1 MPSIFIIPT
10 AHGWNFLRSSTAASP
25 REAAAGSAGQNGSW
39 NVRKLQ
45 TLGEAV
51 PLLSATDDFVLGLP
65 IAAVLAQRFRLP
77 SVDPAEFPEM
87 IRIQI
92 EKMLPFSA
100 EDLTTDFEVI
110 EQDENESVVSAVAI
124 RNEQL
129 AEIAAPLLDRGFIP
143 RQVTVYAAQRASTYA
158 PKGNALLI
166 YPEGETLVYAM
177 TENGKLSL
185 ARVFENGNGEQLQLE
200 LPQLRMSA
208 ELQGINVSFP
218 NVLLD
223 ESCYQMRETVEG
235 ILAGPTEIVGV
246 ELPPA
251 SVKLNLLPESWRRRR
266 SQSIRQAEWRK
277 RLAWIGGAY
286 VALVFL
292 LLAYLGLLRFQIGRL
307 DGRIAHDA
315 PGTQFVRATEANWKA
330 LDPAIDARYYPVE
343 ILLHLFES
351 LPSPEVRVTAYNQSA
366 RQVSVDGEANT
377 AALAYQ
383 FIEKIK
389 KNPDLRVFQFDMAA
403 PRILPND
410 HAQFRLEGKP
420 R

>member
-1 MPSIFIIPT
+1 
-10 AHGWNFLRSSTAASP
+10 
-25 REAAAGSAGQNGSW
+25 
-39 NVRKLQ
+39 VRKLQ

-51 PLLSATDDFVLGLP
+51 PLLSPTDNFVLGLP
-65 IAAVLAQRFRLP
+65 VSAVLAQRFRLP

-92 EKMLPFSA
+92 EKVLPFSA
-100 EDLTTDFEVI
+100 EDVTTDFEVI

-143 RQVTVYAAQRASTYA
+143 RQVTVYAAQRASTHA
-158 PKGNALLI
+158 PKGSALLI
-166 YPEGETLVYAM
+166 YPEGETLVYAV

-208 ELQGINVSFP
+208 ELQGINASSP

-223 ESCYQMRETVEG
+223 ESYYQMRDTVQG
-235 ILAGPTEIVGV
+235 ILASNTEIVGV

-251 SVKLNLLPESWRRRR
+251 PVKLNLLPESWRRRR
-266 SQSIRQAEWRK
+266 SQVIRQTEWRK
-277 RLAWIGGAY
+277 RLVWVGGAY
-286 VALVFL
+286 LALLFL
-292 LLAYLGLLRFQIGRL
+292 SFAYLGLLRFQIGNL
-307 DGRIAHDA
+307 DRRIARDA

-330 LDPAIDARYYPVE
+330 LAPAIDARYYPVE

-351 LPSPEVRVTAYNQSA
+351 LPSPEVRITAYNQSA

>member
-10 AHGWNFLRSSTAASP
+10 AHGWNFLRSVAPTPSLEVANGRAN
-25 REAAAGSAGQNGSW
+25 QNSSW

-65 IAAVLAQRFRLP
+65 VTSVLAQRFRLP

-92 EKMLPFSA
+92 EKVLPFSA
-100 EDLTTDFEVI
+100 EEVTTDFEVI
-110 EQDENESVVSAVAI
+110 EQDDNESVVSAVAI

-185 ARVFENGNGEQLQLE
+185 ARVLENGNGEQLQIE

-208 ELQGINVSFP
+208 ELQGINASST

-223 ESCYQMRETVEG
+223 ESCYQMRDAVYG
-235 ILAGPTEIVGV
+235 ILASSPEIVGI

-251 SVKLNLLPESWRRRR
+251 DVKLNLLPESWRRRR
-266 SQSIRQAEWRK
+266 SQLIRQAEWRK

-286 VALVFL
+286 VALLFL
-292 LLAYLGLLRFQIGRL
+292 MFAYLGLLRFQIGNL
-307 DGRIAHDA
+307 DRRIAHDA
-315 PGTQFVRATEANWKA
+315 PETQFVRATEANWKA
-330 LDPAIDARYYPVE
+330 MAPAIDARFYPVE

-351 LPSPEVRVTAYNQSA
+351 LPSADVRITAYNQSA
-366 RQVSVDGEANT
+366 REISVDGEANT

-389 KNPDLRVFQFDMAA
+389 KNPDLRIFQFDMPA

-410 HAQFRLEGKP
+410 HAQFRVEGKQ

>member
-1 MPSIFIIPT
+1 
-10 AHGWNFLRSSTAASP
+10 
-25 REAAAGSAGQNGSW
+25 
-39 NVRKLQ
+39 VRKLQ

-65 IAAVLAQRFRLP
+65 VAAVLAQRFRLP

-92 EKMLPFSA
+92 EKVLPFSA
-100 EDLTTDFEVI
+100 EEVTTDFEVI

-166 YPEGETLVYAM
+166 YPEGEALVYAM

-208 ELQGINVSFP
+208 ELQGINASSP

-223 ESCYQMRETVEG
+223 ESCYQMRDTVQG
-235 ILAGPTEIVGV
+235 ILASSPEIVGI

-251 SVKLNLLPESWRRRR
+251 AVKLNLLPDSWRRRR
-266 SQSIRQAEWRK
+266 SQLISQAEWRK
-277 RLAWIGGAY
+277 RLVWIGGAY
-286 VALVFL
+286 VALLLL
-292 LLAYLGLLRFQIGRL
+292 LLAYLGLLRFQIGSIDR
-307 DGRIAHDA
+307 RIAHDA
-315 PGTQFVRATEANWKA
+315 PETQFVRATEANWKGLA
-330 LDPAIDARYYPVE
+330 PAIDARYYPVE

-351 LPSPEVRVTAYNQSA
+351 LPSPEVRITAYNQSA

-377 AALAYQ
+377 TALAYQ
-383 FIEKIK
+383 FIEKVK
-389 KNPDLRVFQFDMAA
+389 KNPDLRAFQFDMAS

>member
-25 REAAAGSAGQNGSW
+25 RDAAAGSAAQNGSW

-92 EKMLPFSA
+92 EKVLPFSA
-100 EDLTTDFEVI
+100 EEVTTDFEVI
-110 EQDENESVVSAVAI
+110 EQDENESVFSAVAI

-143 RQVTVYAAQRASTYA
+143 RQVTVYAAQRASTHA

-166 YPEGETLVYAM
+166 YPEGEMLVYAM

-185 ARVFENGNGEQLQLE
+185 ARTIERDGDQLQME
-200 LPQLRMSA
+200 LPQLRLSA
-208 ELQGINVSFP
+208 ELQGIDASFT

-223 ESCYQMRETVEG
+223 ESCYELRETVEG
-235 ILAGPTEIVGV
+235 ILTSPTEIVGI

-251 SVKLNLLPESWRRRR
+251 PVKLNLLPESWRRRR
-266 SQSIRQAEWRK
+266 VQVMRQVEWRK
-277 RLAWIGGAY
+277 RLFWAGGAY
-286 VALVFL
+286 VGIL
-292 LLAYLGLLRFQIGRL
+292 LLLFVCLALLRFQLGRL
-307 DGRIAHDA
+307 DRRIARDA
-315 PGTQFVRATEANWKA
+315 PGTEFVRATEAKWKA
-330 LDPAIDARYYPVE
+330 LAPAIDAHYYPVE
-343 ILLHLFES
+343 ILQHLFES
-351 LPSPEVRVTAYNQSA
+351 LPSTDVRITSYNQSA
-366 RQVSVDGEANT
+366 RQISVDGEANT
-377 AALAYQ
+377 AALAYE

-389 KNPDLRVFQFDMAA
+389 KKPELRTFKFDMGA
-403 PRILPND
+403 PRILSNN

-420 R
+420 K